1 MLEILSERSELTCP
15 TAGGEASYIQH
26 LSRKVL
32 DCVFII
38 RCAHNKYYNI
48 LSSPIGFC
56 EYWYAVSTDI
66 SPRATSS
73 ESERF
78 MSIMPS
84 VEPVSMTVLISCV
97 RFSRMRFATALLLM
111 RSSHAGIRP
120 PEIRGMSLCENTP
133 AREAASWRRI
143 WSC

>member
-32 DCVFII
+32 DCVFVI

-48 LSSPIGFC
+48 FSNPIGLS

-66 SPRATSS
+66 SPRATNSA
-73 ESERF
+73 SERF
-78 MSIMPS
+78 ISIMPS
-84 VEPVSMTVLISCV
+84 VEPVSITVLISWV

-111 RSSHAGIRP
+111 SNSQAGIRP
-120 PEIRGMSLCENTP
+120 PEMRGMSSCENT
-133 AREAASWRRI
+133 
-143 WSC
+143 